1 MSTEA
6 LTPAAPGPAKTRAH
20 ALRSFDVADFP
31 ALTGREEEWRFT
43 PLKRLGGLATADGA
57 WEGQPGFAAT
67 SVEHD
72 DLPAGVTVEW
82 VGRDDGRIGS
92 VLTPFDRISALA
104 YGKFATATVVRMDR
118 GALLDRP
125 AEIRVVGAKAGEP
138 DFGHMFI
145 EVGEVAEGTL
155 VIEYSGSATLA
166 DNVEVSVGASA
177 NLTLV
182 TVADWAPDTVQAQH
196 VKFRLGRDAKLTHIQ
211 VTLGGDLVRQYTSV
225 EYADR
230 GGDAELYGL
239 YFATAPR
246 DGNDGEHFEHRL
258 LVDHAVP
265 DCRSYVGYRGALQ
278 GNGAHTVWVGDV
290 LIRAEATG
298 TETYEINRNLVLS
311 DGARADSVPNLEIET
326 GEVVGAGHAS
336 ATGRFDDEQLFYLM
350 ARGIPEEQA
359 RRLVVRGFFA
369 ELIGKIP
376 VEALRERLSGAI
388 EERLVGAGV

>member
-6 LTPAAPGPAKTRAH
+6 LTPAAGPAKTRAH

-43 PLKRLGGLATADGA
+43 PLDRLGGLAKANGDGDLTV
-57 WEGQPGFAAT
+57 GVAT

-72 DLPAGVTVEW
+72 ELPSGVTVAS
-82 VGRDDGRIGS
+82 VGRDDPRLGS
-92 VLTPFDRISALA
+92 LLTPFDRISALA
-104 YGKFATATVVRMDR
+104 YAHFATATV
-118 GALLDRP
+118 
-125 AEIRVVGAKAGEP
+125 IRVERGSVLGEAAVVRIVGAKAGDPE
-138 DFGHMFI
+138 FGHTFI
-145 EVGEVAEGTL
+145 EVGDVAEATL
-155 VIEYSGSATLA
+155 VVEYSGSATLA
-166 DNVEVSVGASA
+166 DNMEISVGNGA

-182 TVADWAPDTVQAQH
+182 TLTDWAPDTVQAQH
-196 VKFRLGRDAKLTHIQ
+196 LKFRLGRDAKLTHIQ

-225 EYADR
+225 DYADR
-230 GGDAELYGL
+230 GGDADLFGL
-239 YFATAPR
+239 YFAGA
-246 DGNDGEHFEHRL
+246 GEHFEHRL
-258 LVDHAVP
+258 LVDHALP

-278 GNGAHTVWVGDV
+278 GDGAHTVWVGDV

-326 GEVVGAGHAS
+326 GEVRGAGHAS

-350 ARGIPEEQA
+350 ARGIPEDQA

-376 VEALRERLSGAI
+376 VEELRERLSGAI
-388 EERLVGAGV
+388 EERLAEAGA